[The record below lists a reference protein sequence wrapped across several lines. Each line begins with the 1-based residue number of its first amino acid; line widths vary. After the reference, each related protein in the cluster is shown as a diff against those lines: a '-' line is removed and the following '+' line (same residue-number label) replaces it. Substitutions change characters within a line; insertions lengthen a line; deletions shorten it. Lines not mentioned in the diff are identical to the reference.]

1 MVLQRMAKLALE
13 EKMENKIKLLVL
25 KEIQTIPKLRAIK
38 VNNVKHDATEND
50 DKNEES
56 KRKHVESV
64 KTLTKSNAK
73 YVQKLICECMN

>member
-1 MVLQRMAKLALE
+1 MAKLALE

-25 KEIQTIPKLRAIK
+25 KEIQTIPKLRATK

-56 KRKHVESV
+56 KTKNVESV
-64 KTLTKSNAK
+64 KTPTKSNAK
-73 YVQKLICECMN
+73 HVQKLICECMN